1 MSLIK
6 EKASE
11 VASDGVTLESP
22 QQQAPN
28 FQMASITC
36 TYIVIHSKHLP
47 YHLNATHSNISFGIA
62 LRNLAK
68 KRQPVSEQHIP
79 EQVVVD
85 QKGSLKHLKK
95 SESEVKCS

>member
-28 FQMASITC
+28 LQMASNTC
-36 TYIVIHSKHLP
+36 IDLIIHPVYQP
-47 YHLNATHSNISFGIA
+47 YHLNATHSIISLGIA
-62 LRNLAK
+62 LRNLANK
-68 KRQPVSEQHIP
+68 IASSHILSASKNP
-79 EQVVVD
+79 
-85 QKGSLKHLKK
+85 S
-95 SESEVKCS
+95 S